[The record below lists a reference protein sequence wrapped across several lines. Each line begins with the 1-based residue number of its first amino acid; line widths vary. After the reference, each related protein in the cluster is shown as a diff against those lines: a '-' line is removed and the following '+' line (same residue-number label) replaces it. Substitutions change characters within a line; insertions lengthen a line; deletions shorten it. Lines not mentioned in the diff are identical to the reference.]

1 MTAVDI
7 ALPRLQTEEGF
18 RASVYKD
25 TQGHQSIGFGFDV
38 DAGIS
43 RFAASALLVAQATE
57 THQALLKFNWYAD
70 LNDAR
75 QSVCLDVAFNSG
87 LHGLLNFPHMIA
99 ALSEKDWDSAANE
112 CKVTNPELASR
123 YKVLAEIL
131 LTGIA

>member
-87 LHGLLNFPHMIA
+87 LHGLLAFPHMIA

-131 LTGIA
+131 LTGVA